1 VERRLFRLSEK
12 KRRRGGAV
20 RGVGE
25 RSTAL
30 FCEGLVE
37 EGESLRVA
45 VAIVDAGEAIAAGDG

>member
-1 VERRLFRLSEK
+1 MFRLSEK